1 MKCSSTEPKFDI
13 SMKNIT
19 GKNTFLNS
27 KNAFLY
33 FARFFRLWVISARA
47 VSARVISICGSFYP
61 ESKTWQTK
69 TNEFQGSFF
78 LIIYSRTKECESSE
92 CHSIKNTFFSK
103 KKMKVIGFRY
113 KL

>member
-1 MKCSSTEPKFDI
+1 MKFSSTEPKFDI
-13 SMKNIT
+13 SIKNIT

-33 FARFFRLWVISARA
+33 LARLFRPWVISARL
-47 VSARVISICGSFYP
+47 ISICGSFYP

-78 LIIYSRTKECESSE
+78 LFIYFRDKKEHSSE
-92 CHSIKNTFFSK
+92 CHSIKNTFF
-103 KKMKVIGFRY
+103 F
-113 KL
+113 